1 MGAEKAENNDHNL
14 TLEIYTVLLLI
25 IEREREREMP
35 YVIKGEKLLIQKTIF
50 RTLNFIQ
57 LLGF

>member
-25 IEREREREMP
+25 IDREREREMP
-35 YVIKGEKLLIQKTIF
+35 YVIKGEKLLI
-50 RTLNFIQ
+50 
-57 LLGF
+57 